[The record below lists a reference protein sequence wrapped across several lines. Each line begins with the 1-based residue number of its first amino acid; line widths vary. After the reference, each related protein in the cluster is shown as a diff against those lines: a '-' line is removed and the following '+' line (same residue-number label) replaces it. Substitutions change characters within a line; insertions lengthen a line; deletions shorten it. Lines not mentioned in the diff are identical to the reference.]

1 MTPAT
6 SDVRVKPET
15 AAATSLLSAQA
26 VRERAHRL
34 LAIGIDDR
42 LAHFR
47 VDLGRLNE
55 AADLVAATTRNAYPA
70 LDVPLHARWRH
81 FLVRGRDR
89 WAEIDAATPWRDAAE
104 RARAAFDLAI
114 VSVLLDAGAGPSWS
128 YHDGTT
134 GVRVGRSEGL
144 ALASLAM
151 FAGGGLSRTPGAPLR
166 ADAAALQAL
175 DGEGLGWHFQANATN
190 PLAGLDGRAGLLRR
204 LGATVSSRPDVFARA
219 DTPRAGG
226 LFDHLAALAHGR
238 SIAAA
243 TILEEVLRHLGAVW
257 PSRLELGGVPLG
269 DCWCHPD
276 LTAPDATTGLVPL
289 HKLSQWLAY
298 SLVEPLQAAGIEV
311 TALDGLTGLAEY
323 RNGGLFIDTGVLEL
337 RDPAQAAAAHEVG
350 STLVV
355 EWRALTV
362 ALLDRLAGSVRAQL
376 GRDAASF
383 PLAKV
388 LQGGSWAAGREIA
401 RARRRDG
408 SPPLR
413 VASDGTVF

>member
-1 MTPAT
+1 
-6 SDVRVKPET
+6 VRVKPET
-15 AAATSLLSAQA
+15 AAASLLLSAQA

-34 LAIGIDDR
+34 LAIGIDDG

-47 VDLGRLNE
+47 VNLDRLDR
-55 AADLVAATTRNAYPA
+55 AADLVAATTRRSYPT

-81 FLVRGRDR
+81 FLVCGRDR
-89 WAEIDAATPWRDAAE
+89 WAEIDLGTPWRDAAE

-114 VSVLLDAGAGPSWS
+114 VSVLLDAGAGPSWR
-128 YHDGTT
+128 YRDPAMGAP
-134 GVRVGRSEGL
+134 VGRSEGL

-151 FAGGGLSRTPGAPLR
+151 FAAGTLSRTPGAPMR

-175 DGEGLGWHFQANATN
+175 DRGVLGWHFQASDAN
-190 PLAGLDGRAGLLRR
+190 PLAGLEGRAGLLRR
-204 LGATVSSRPDVFARA
+204 LGTAVADQPAVFARA
-219 DTPRAGG
+219 DTARPGG
-226 LFDHLAALAHGR
+226 LFDHLAALAHGH
-238 SIAAA
+238 SLAA
-243 TILEEVLRHLGAVW
+243 TTILAEVLRHLGPVW

-269 DCWCHPD
+269 DCWRHPG

-311 TALDGLTGLAEY
+311 IALDGLTGLAEY

-337 RDPAQAAAAHEVG
+337 RDPAQAAAAHAVG

-362 ALLDRLAGSVRAQL
+362 ALLDRLAGSVRSRL

-401 RARRRDG
+401 HARRRDG
-408 SPPLR
+408 SPPIR

>member
-1 MTPAT
+1 
-6 SDVRVKPET
+6 VRVKPDM
-15 AAATSLLSAQA
+15 AAASLLLSAQA

-34 LAIGIDDR
+34 LAIGIDDG

-47 VDLGRLNE
+47 VNLDRLDR
-55 AADLVAATTRNAYPA
+55 AADLVAATTRRSYPT

-81 FLVRGRDR
+81 FLVCGRDR
-89 WAEIDAATPWRDAAE
+89 WAEIDLGTPWRDAAE

-114 VSVLLDAGAGPSWS
+114 VSVLLDAGAGPSWR
-128 YHDGTT
+128 YRDAAMGAP
-134 GVRVGRSEGL
+134 VGRSEGL

-151 FAGGGLSRTPGAPLR
+151 FAAGTLSRTPGAPMR

-175 DGEGLGWHFQANATN
+175 DRGVLGWHFQASDAN
-190 PLAGLDGRAGLLRR
+190 PLAGLEGRAGLLRR
-204 LGATVSSRPDVFARA
+204 LGTAVADQPAVFARA
-219 DTPRAGG
+219 DTARPGG
-226 LFDHLAALAHGR
+226 LFDHLAALAHGH
-238 SIAAA
+238 SLAA
-243 TILEEVLRHLGAVW
+243 TTILAEVLRHLGPVW

-269 DCWCHPD
+269 DCWRHPG

-311 TALDGLTGLAEY
+311 IALDGLTGLAEY

-337 RDPAQAAAAHEVG
+337 RDPAQAAAAHAVG

-362 ALLDRLAGSVRAQL
+362 ALLDRLAGSVRSRL

-401 RARRRDG
+401 HARRRDG
-408 SPPLR
+408 SPPIR

>member
-1 MTPAT
+1 
-6 SDVRVKPET
+6 VRVKPET
-15 AAATSLLSAQA
+15 AAASSLLSAQA

-47 VDLGRLNE
+47 VDLGRLDG
-55 AADLVAATTRNAYPA
+55 AADLVAATTHKAYPG

-81 FLVRGRDR
+81 FRVRGHDR
-89 WAEIDAATPWRDAAE
+89 WAEIERAASWRDASE

-114 VSVLLDAGAGPSWS
+114 VSVLLDAGAGSSWS
-128 YHDGTT
+128 YSDPAT
-134 GVRVGRSEGL
+134 GARVGRSEGL

-151 FAGGGLSRTPGAPLR
+151 FAAGGLSRTPGAPMR

-175 DGEGLGWHFQANATN
+175 DAGALGRYFQASEAN

-204 LGATVSSRPDVFARA
+204 LGAAVAARPEIFARA
-219 DTPRAGG
+219 DTARAGG
-226 LFDHLAALAHGR
+226 LFDHLAAVAHGR

-243 TILEEVLRHLGAVW
+243 TVLEEVLRHLGPVW
-257 PSRLELGGVPLG
+257 PSRLALGGVPLG
-269 DCWCHPD
+269 DCWCHPG
-276 LTAPDATTGLVPL
+276 LTAPDTTTGLVPL
-289 HKLSQWLAY
+289 HKLSQWLTY

-337 RDPAQAAAAHEVG
+337 RDPAEAAAEHEVG
-350 STLVV
+350 SQLVV

-362 ALLDRLAGSVRAQL
+362 ALLDRLAHSVRGRL

-388 LQGGSWAAGREIA
+388 LQGGSWAAGRAIA
-401 RARRRDG
+401 QARRQDG
-408 SPPLR
+408 SPPIR

>member
-1 MTPAT
+1 
-6 SDVRVKPET
+6 VRVKPDM
-15 AAATSLLSAQA
+15 AAASLLLSAQA

-34 LAIGIDDR
+34 LAIGIDDG

-47 VDLGRLNE
+47 VNLDRLDR
-55 AADLVAATTRNAYPA
+55 AADLVAATTRRSYPT

-81 FLVRGRDR
+81 FLVCGRDR
-89 WAEIDAATPWRDAAE
+89 WAEIDLGTPWRDAAE

-114 VSVLLDAGAGPSWS
+114 VSVLLDAGAGPSWR
-128 YHDGTT
+128 YRDAAMGAP
-134 GVRVGRSEGL
+134 VGRSEGL

-151 FAGGGLSRTPGAPLR
+151 FAAGTLSRTPGAPMR

-175 DGEGLGWHFQANATN
+175 DRGVLGWHFQASDAN
-190 PLAGLDGRAGLLRR
+190 PLAGLEGRAGLLRR
-204 LGATVSSRPDVFARA
+204 LGTAVADQPAVFARA
-219 DTPRAGG
+219 DTARPGG
-226 LFDHLAALAHGR
+226 LFDHLAALAHGH
-238 SIAAA
+238 SLAA
-243 TILEEVLRHLGAVW
+243 TTILAEVLRHLGPVW

-269 DCWCHPD
+269 DCWRHPG

-311 TALDGLTGLAEY
+311 IALDGLTGLAEY

-337 RDPAQAAAAHEVG
+337 RDPAQAAAAHAVG

-362 ALLDRLAGSVRAQL
+362 ALLDRLAGSVRSRL

-401 RARRRDG
+401 HTLRRDG
-408 SPPLR
+408 SPPIR